1 MSATKVIIVED
12 EPLFRQ
18 LLHSQLDSNPDVQV
32 VGEAATGEEAILLA
46 DDLHPEVMLM
56 DIELGGGITGI
67 EAGYTIKDKYPE
79 TGIVLLSNHK
89 AKQFIVTSGGWSYLI
104 KRNVR
109 DIESVVRAIRGA
121 AWGMLVVDPMITE
134 VLHPKA
140 DTLLSNLPP
149 EHLKVLELIAQGYSD
164 AAIARELVIDENQ
177 VRSRLARIVKS
188 LGLQAGHEVDA
199 RVSVVRIYLE
209 QTGGI

>member
-18 LLHSQLDSNPDVQV
+18 LLHSQLDSDPDVQV

-121 AWGMLVVDPMITE
+121 AWGMLVVDPMVTE
-134 VLHPKA
+134 VLRPKA
-140 DTLLSNLPP
+140 DTPLSNLQP

-164 AAIARELVIDENQ
+164 AAIAKELIIDEGQ
-177 VRSRLARIVKS
+177 VRSRLAGIVKS
-188 LGLQAGHEVDA
+188 LGLQLGDEVDP
-199 RVSVVRIYLE
+199 RVSVVRVYLE